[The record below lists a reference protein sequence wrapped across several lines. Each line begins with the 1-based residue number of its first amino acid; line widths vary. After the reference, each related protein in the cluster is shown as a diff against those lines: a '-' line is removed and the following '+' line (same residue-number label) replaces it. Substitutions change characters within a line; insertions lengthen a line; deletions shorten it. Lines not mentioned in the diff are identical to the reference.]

1 METTLRYPDKEL
13 IVMCRKENDCYVI
26 SKEQL
31 PNGVLPNGS
40 EVMYRDNVLY
50 KVCKCS
56 KNNILTITLGV
67 ILIIVG
73 IILIVYF
80 LTTTSQ
86 ILNDSELKS
95 IMNELIF

>member
-13 IVMCRKENDCYVI
+13 IVVCHKENDCYVI

-50 KVCKCS
+50 KVSKCS
-56 KNNILTITLGV
+56 KNNILAITLGV

-73 IILIVYF
+73 IVLIIYF
-80 LTTTSQ
+80 LTTCSQ

>member
-13 IVMCRKENDCYVI
+13 IVMCHQENGCYMI
-26 SKEQL
+26 PKEQL

-40 EVMYRDNVLY
+40 DVMYRDNVLY
-50 KVCKCS
+50 RVSKCS
-56 KNNILTITLGV
+56 KNNVLTIVLGI

-73 IILIVYF
+73 IVLIIYF
-80 LTTTSQ
+80 LTTCSQ

>member
-50 KVCKCS
+50 KVSKCS

-80 LTTTSQ
+80 LTTASQ

>member
-13 IVMCRKENDCYVI
+13 IVMCHEENGCYVI
-26 SKEQL
+26 PKEQL

-40 EVMYRDNVLY
+40 NVMYRDNVLY
-50 KVCKCS
+50 KVSKCS
-56 KNNILTITLGV
+56 KNNLLAITLGV

-73 IILIVYF
+73 IVFIIYF
-80 LTTTSQ
+80 STTCSQ

-95 IMNELIF
+95 IMNELIV

>member
-50 KVCKCS
+50 KVYKCS

>member
-50 KVCKCS
+50 KVSKCS